1 LDTPHA
7 ILGLPATATAEEI
20 TRAYRKLVRRYPP
33 ELAPEPFARI
43 HRAYQ
48 LATSF
53 ERRMEAARQAP
64 EETIDQLFPSPQA
77 TLKAP
82 PPPPPPLTE
91 RDQEILLAPFRRAEL
106 VRILR
111 VGFSRDS
118 LPEWPDTLPGSA
130 PQRNPR

>member
-20 TRAYRKLVRRYPP
+20 TLAYRKLARRYPP
-33 ELAPEPFARI
+33 ELAPEQFARI

-48 LATSF
+48 LATSL

-64 EETIDQLFPSPQA
+64 EATLDQLFPLPEA
-77 TLKAP
+77 TLKPPPPAP
-82 PPPPPPLTE
+82 PPLGE
-91 RDQEILLAPFRRAEL
+91 RDLEVLLAPWRRAEL

-111 VGFSRDS
+111 KAFAG
-118 LPEWPDTLPGSA
+118 
-130 PQRNPR
+130 

>member
-1 LDTPHA
+1 
-7 ILGLPATATAEEI
+7 LPSTATAEEI

-48 LATSF
+48 LATSL
-53 ERRMEAARQAP
+53 ERRMEATRTAP
-64 EETIDQLFPSPQA
+64 EETIDQLFPIPKA

-82 PPPPPPLTE
+82 PPPPPPLAE
-91 RDQEILLAPFRRAEL
+91 REREILLAPWRRAEL

-111 VGFSRDS
+111 AGFNRDS
-118 LPEWPDTLPGSA
+118 GLGRPDTLPGST
-130 PQRNPR
+130 PPRHPR

>member
-1 LDTPHA
+1 MDTPHT
-7 ILGLPATATAEEI
+7 ILGLPTTATAEEI

-33 ELAPEPFARI
+33 ELAPEQFARI

-53 ERRMEAARQAP
+53 ERRMEAARKAP
-64 EETIDQLFPSPQA
+64 EETIDQLFPLPEA

-82 PPPPPPLTE
+82 PPAPPPLTE
-91 RDQEILLAPFRRAEL
+91 RDLEILLAPWRRAEL

-111 VGFSRDS
+111 QGFAS
-118 LPEWPDTLPGSA
+118 
-130 PQRNPR
+130 